1 MWTAEWRWFKHDQ
14 NQMMTTPEVA
24 NRYYALMLENKRAQI
39 VDELY
44 GQDILCKEPEHAL
57 AIGIPTITKGLK
69 AVKSK
74 AKARAEMIAEIHGDF
89 CSEPIIAG
97 NFFSVVLGRDITLK
111 GKPRMNL
118 QEIGVFEVEAGK
130 IVSEQFFY

>member
-1 MWTAEWRWFKHDQ
+1 
-14 NQMMTTPEVA
+14 MTTQDVA
-24 NRYYALMLENKRAQI
+24 NTYYGLMLENKRGQI
-39 VDELY
+39 VEELY
-44 GQDILCKEPEHAL
+44 AQDIVSKEPQHAM
-57 AIGIPTITKGLK
+57 AMGIPTITKGLA
-69 AVKSK
+69 AVKAK
-74 AKARAEMIAEIHGDF
+74 AKARNEMIAEIHGDF

-118 QEIGVFEVEAGK
+118 QEIAVFEVQGRK

>member
-1 MWTAEWRWFKHDQ
+1 
-14 NQMMTTPEVA
+14 MTTKEVA
-24 NRYYALMLENKRAQI
+24 DKYHELMSANKREQV

-44 GQDILCKEPEHAL
+44 SQNIVCKEPEHAM
-57 AIGIPTITKGLK
+57 AMGIPNITKGLVAVK
-69 AVKSK
+69 AKSK
-74 AKARAEMIAEIHGDF
+74 ARDGLIAEIHGDF

-97 NFFSVVLGRDITLK
+97 SFFSVVLERDVTFK

-118 QEIGVFEVEAGK
+118 QEIAVFEVKDGN

>member
-1 MWTAEWRWFKHDQ
+1 
-14 NQMMTTPEVA
+14 MMTTQEVA
-24 NRYYALMLENKRAQI
+24 DKYHELMSANKREQI

-44 GQDILCKEPEHAL
+44 AQDIICKEPEHAL
-57 AIGIPTITKGLK
+57 AMGIPTLTTGLA
-69 AVKSK
+69 AVKAK
-74 AKARAEMIAEIHGDF
+74 AKARAAMIAEIHGDF

-111 GKPRMNL
+111 GRPRMNL
-118 QEIGVFEVEAGK
+118 QEIAVFQVIDGR

>member
-1 MWTAEWRWFKHDQ
+1 
-14 NQMMTTPEVA
+14 MTTREVA
-24 NRYYALMLENKRAQI
+24 DRYYALILENKRGQL

-44 GQDILCKEPEHAL
+44 SQDIVCKEPEHAMPM
-57 AIGIPTITKGLK
+57 GIPTITKGLD
-69 AVKSK
+69 AVKTK
-74 AKARAEMIAEIHGDF
+74 TKARGEMIAEIHSDF

-97 NFFSVVLGRDITLK
+97 SFFSVVLGRDITLK

-118 QEIGVFEVEAGK
+118 QEIGVFEVKGGK

>member
-1 MWTAEWRWFKHDQ
+1 
-14 NQMMTTPEVA
+14 MTTQEVA
-24 NRYYALMLENKRAQI
+24 DRYYALMLENKRGQL

-44 GQDILCKEPEHAL
+44 SQDIVCKEPEHAMPM
-57 AIGIPTITKGLK
+57 GIPTITKGLD
-69 AVKSK
+69 AVKTK
-74 AKARAEMIAEIHGDF
+74 TKARGEMIAEIHSDF

-97 NFFSVVLGRDITLK
+97 SFFSVVLGRDITLK

-118 QEIGVFEVEAGK
+118 QEIGVFEVKGGK